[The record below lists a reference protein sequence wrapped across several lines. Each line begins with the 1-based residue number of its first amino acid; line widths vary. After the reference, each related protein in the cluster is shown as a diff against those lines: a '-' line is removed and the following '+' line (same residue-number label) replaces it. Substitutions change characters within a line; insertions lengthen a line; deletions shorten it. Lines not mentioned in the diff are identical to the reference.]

1 MTSSA
6 ATIRSVVDKTSLEHT
21 LSGLVDRHGVPAA
34 QLSVH
39 TGGETITVGA
49 AGKYPIGSITKPFT
63 ATLAMLLVADGD
75 LDLEDRLAEHLG
87 DLGPRVGELTVRQL
101 LSHTSGLPAAVAGEN
116 SSTRQYLRACRDAE
130 LVLRPGVGF
139 SYSNVGYVLLSRLVE
154 EITGMDWWEAVEA
167 LLLTPLG
174 IEPAFTVEPGG
185 KRSTDTFVTGH
196 ARRGVPVDQTLSE
209 VEAGAGALA
218 LSAEDLVTFGL
229 MHVTGDG
236 PLSPQLLRTMRRQ
249 VPGVVPFGLANGWG
263 LGLAV
268 FDGWVG
274 HDGTADGTS
283 CHLRIN
289 PTGGQVVALTTNAV
303 SGAALWVDLVGRLRE
318 LGLDVADYDLS
329 QRHDEMPMPAG
340 LTGSYANGDME
351 YFVDAG
357 DGVLRVGGELY
368 PELTVHRDWAFSV
381 LEPESG
387 RRVLGG
393 RFLRDPSTGRIHGL
407 QTGGRVAAR
416 R

>member
-1 MTSSA
+1 MTA
-6 ATIRSVVDKTSLEHT
+6 SVQSEIDRASLENV
-21 LSGLVDRHGVPAA
+21 LSELLARHDVPSA

-39 TGGETITVGA
+39 TGGRTVTVGA
-49 AGKYPIGSITKPFT
+49 GGKYPIGSITKPFT
-63 ATLAMLLVADGD
+63 ATVAMLLVADGD
-75 LDLEDRLAEHLG
+75 LDLEDRLGEYLG
-87 DLGPRVGELTVRQL
+87 DLGPRVGRLTVRQL
-101 LSHTSGLPAAVAGEN
+101 LSHTSGLPAALSGEN
-116 SSTRQYLRACRDAE
+116 VSTRQYLRACRDAE
-130 LVLRPGVGF
+130 LVLRPGIGF

-174 IEPAFTVEPGG
+174 VEPAFTVEPGG
-185 KRSTDTFVTGH
+185 KRSVRTFMAGH
-196 ARRGVPVDQTLSE
+196 AGRGRPVEQTLLE

-283 CHLRIN
+283 CHLRID
-289 PTGGQVVALTTNAV
+289 PTGKQVVALTTNAV

-318 LGLDVADYDLS
+318 LGLDVADYDLTH
-329 QRHDEMPMPAG
+329 RPDEMPMPAG

-357 DGVLRVGGELY
+357 DGVLHVGGELY
-368 PELTVHRDWAFSV
+368 PELTVHADWAFSV

-393 RFLRDPSTGRIHGL
+393 RFLRDPSTGRINGL

>member
-1 MTSSA
+1 MTS
-6 ATIRSVVDKTSLEHT
+6 TVRSVVDRSTLAESLRE
-21 LSGLVDRHGVPAA
+21 LMDRHDVPAA

-39 TGGETITVGA
+39 TGGETITVGV

-75 LDLEDRLAEHLG
+75 LDLEDRLGEHLG
-87 DLGPRVGELTVRQL
+87 ELGQQVGKLTVRQL
-101 LSHTSGLPAAVAGEN
+101 LSHTSGLPAALGGET
-116 SSTRQYLRACRDAE
+116 SSARQYLRACRDAE

-185 KRSTDTFVTGH
+185 KRPTQTFMAGH
-196 ARRGVPVDQTLSE
+196 AGRGVAVEQTLLE

-229 MHVTGDG
+229 THVTGDG

-283 CHLRIN
+283 CHLRID
-289 PTGGQVVALTTNAV
+289 PAGGQVVALTTNAV
-303 SGAALWVDLVGRLRE
+303 SGAALWVDLVDRLRAG
-318 LGLDVADYDLS
+318 GLDVADYDLS
-329 QRHDEMPMPAG
+329 HRPDEMPMPAG

-368 PELTVHRDWAFSV
+368 PELTVHSDWAFSV

-387 RRVLGG
+387 QRVLGG
-393 RFLRDPSTGRIHGL
+393 RFLRDPSTGLINGL

>member
-1 MTSSA
+1 MTVSV
-6 ATIRSVVDKTSLEHT
+6 RSE
-21 LSGLVDRHGVPAA
+21 VDRSALDEVLEDLLARHDVPAA

-39 TGGETITVGA
+39 TRGRTLTVGTP
-49 AGKYPIGSITKPFT
+49 GKYPIGSITKPFT
-63 ATLAMLLVADGD
+63 AALAMLLVADGD
-75 LDLEDRLAEHLG
+75 LDLEDRLGEHLA
-87 DLGPRVGELTVRQL
+87 DTGPRVGRLTVRQL
-101 LSHTSGLPAAVAGEN
+101 LSHTSGLPAALGGEN
-116 SSTRQYLRACRDAE
+116 VSTRQYLRACRDVD
-130 LVLRPGVGF
+130 LVLRPGIGF

-154 EITGMDWWEAVEA
+154 EITGMDWWEAVRA

-185 KRSTDTFVTGH
+185 KRPVRTFMAGH
-196 ARRGVPVDQTLSE
+196 AGRGVPVEQTLLE

-218 LSAEDLVTFGL
+218 LSAADLVTFGL

-236 PLSPQLLRTMRRQ
+236 PLSPQLLHTMRRQ

-283 CHLRIN
+283 CHLRID
-289 PTGGQVVALTTNAV
+289 PAGGQVVALTTDSV
-303 SGAALWVDLVGRLRE
+303 SGAALWVDLVDRLRDF
-318 LGLDVADYDLS
+318 GLYVADYDLS
-329 QRHDEMPMPAG
+329 HRRGEMPMPAG

-368 PELTVHRDWAFSV
+368 PELTVHEDWAFSV

-393 RFLRDPSTGRIHGL
+393 RFLRDPSTGLINGL

>member
-1 MTSSA
+1 MTTSV
-6 ATIRSVVDKTSLEHT
+6 RSE
-21 LSGLVDRHGVPAA
+21 VDRAILEEVLNGLLARHDVPAA

-39 TGGETITVGA
+39 TGGRTVTVGS
-49 AGKYPIGSITKPFT
+49 AGKYPVGSITKPFT

-75 LDLEDRLAEHLG
+75 LELEDRLGEHLG
-87 DLGPRVGELTVRQL
+87 ELGPRVGRLTVRQL
-101 LSHTSGLPAAVAGEN
+101 LSHTSGLPAALSGEN
-116 SSTRQYLRACRDAE
+116 VSTRQYLRACRDAE
-130 LVLRPGVGF
+130 LVLRPGIGF
-139 SYSNVGYVLLSRLVE
+139 SYSNVGYVLLSRLVA

-185 KRSTDTFVTGH
+185 KRSVSTFMTGH
-196 ARRGVPVDQTLSE
+196 AGRGRPVAQTLPE

-283 CHLRIN
+283 CHLRVN
-289 PTGGQVVALTTNAV
+289 PTGEQVVALTTNAV
-303 SGAALWVDLVGRLRE
+303 SGAALWVDLVGRLRG
-318 LGLDVADYDLS
+318 LGLEVADYDLS
-329 QRHDEMPMPAG
+329 HRPDEMPMPAG

-357 DGVLRVGGELY
+357 DGVLHVGGELY
-368 PELTVHRDWAFSV
+368 PELTVHADWAFSV

-393 RFLRDPSTGRIHGL
+393 RFLRDPSTGLINGL

>member
-1 MTSSA
+1 VTTSV
-6 ATIRSVVDKTSLEHT
+6 RSEVDRASLREV
-21 LSGLVDRHGVPAA
+21 LAGLVARHDVPAA

-39 TGGETITVGA
+39 TGGRTLTVGDD
-49 AGKYPIGSITKPFT
+49 GKYPIGSITKPFT

-75 LDLEDRLAEHLG
+75 LDLEDRLGEHLG
-87 DLGPRVGELTVRQL
+87 ELGPRVGRLTVRQL
-101 LSHTSGLPAAVAGEN
+101 LSHTSGLPAALTGEN
-116 SSTRQYLRACRDAE
+116 VSTRQYLRACRDAE
-130 LVLRPGVGF
+130 LVLRPGIGF

-185 KRSTDTFVTGH
+185 KRSVDTFVTGH
-196 ARRGVPVDQTLSE
+196 ARRGVPVEQTLSE

-283 CHLRIN
+283 CHLRID

-303 SGAALWVDLVGRLRE
+303 SGAELWVDLVDRLRE
-318 LGLDVADYDLS
+318 LGLDVADYDLTH
-329 QRHDEMPMPAG
+329 RRGEMPMPAG

-368 PELTVHRDWAFSV
+368 PELTVHEDWAFSV

-393 RFLRDPSTGRIHGL
+393 RFLRDPSTGRINGL

>member
-1 MTSSA
+1 MTTKVRSKVDSA
-6 ATIRSVVDKTSLEHT
+6 SLEEA
-21 LSGLVDRHGVPAA
+21 LNGLLARHEVPAA

-39 TGGETITVGA
+39 TNGRTLTVGTE
-49 AGKYPIGSITKPFT
+49 GKYPIGSITKPFT

-75 LDLEDRLAEHLG
+75 LDLEDRLGEHLG
-87 DLGPRVGELTVRQL
+87 DLGPRVGRLTVRQL
-101 LSHTSGLPAAVAGEN
+101 LSHTSGLPAAMSGEN
-116 SSTRQYLRACRDAE
+116 VSTRQYLRACRDAE
-130 LVLRPGVGF
+130 LVLRPGIGF

-174 IEPAFTVEPGG
+174 IEPAFTVEAGG
-185 KRSTDTFVTGH
+185 KRSTETFLPGH
-196 ARRGVPVDQTLSE
+196 AGRSVPVEQTLLE

-236 PLSPQLLRTMRRQ
+236 PLSPQLLHTMRRQ

-283 CHLRIN
+283 CHLRID
-289 PTGGQVVALTTNAV
+289 PVGGQVVALTTNAV
-303 SGAALWVDLVGRLRE
+303 SGAALWMDLLDRLRE
-318 LGLDVADYDLS
+318 LGLDVADYDLTH
-329 QRHDEMPMPAG
+329 RREEMPMPTG

-357 DGVLRVGGELY
+357 DGVLHVGGERY
-368 PELTVHRDWAFSV
+368 PELTVHQDWAFSV

-393 RFLRDPSTGRIHGL
+393 RFLRDPSTGRVSGL